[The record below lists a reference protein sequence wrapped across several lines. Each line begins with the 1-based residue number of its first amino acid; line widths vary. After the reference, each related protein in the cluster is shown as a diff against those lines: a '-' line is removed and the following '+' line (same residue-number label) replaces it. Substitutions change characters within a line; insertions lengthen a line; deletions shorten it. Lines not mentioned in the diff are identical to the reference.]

1 MARLE
6 RTRFIKNKY
15 NLISYELLSYQKN
28 KLNLVC
34 IQTLTLEKQI
44 IKHFKN
50 KIMAAI
56 YVIKI
61 NVLRTELYW
70 CDFSKF
76 NISLSL

>member
-1 MARLE
+1 M
-6 RTRFIKNKY
+6 I
-15 NLISYELLSYQKN
+15 
-28 KLNLVC
+28 VC

-50 KIMAAI
+50 KLMAAI

-70 CDFSKF
+70 CDFSKSIYPCHF
-76 NISLSL
+76 DFLSFISFFVVCRVSYSNELLPK